1 MSQTAITLAFEHWK
15 AQQGA
20 TGEPVLLDEFVFANV
35 PGLNPDTLVDR
46 NEALPPVEQIVHRQ
60 PVTRTGVVNE
70 NGVVYSAVLGADVG
84 DFSFNWI
91 GLLNK
96 ASGTLAMIVHAPLQ
110 QKLKTAEG
118 QQGNV
123 LTRSFLM
130 EYNGAQTETGINTPA
145 ETWQIDFTARMAG
158 MDERQ
163 RLENTDIYGAAAFF
177 GDGWLVGKT
186 GNQFF
191 VTKGTGY
198 VAGLRT
204 SLADNQNITVTTKP
218 VKVWLDVCWTG
229 ALTSVWNVQS
239 KITVA
244 ESLADYVQ
252 NGVQHYVFAVASID
266 VNGNITDLR
275 PKGTLNEQQAS
286 DALKKHEQSRNHPD
300 ATTSEKGFTQLSSA
314 TDSTSEGQA
323 ATPKAVKIAMD
334 NANARLA
341 KERNGADIPNPQL
354 FVQNIGLQDTVNKA
368 AGALQKDQNL
378 NDIPDKTKARTAL
391 QLGTAATLDVTTSR
405 SDNTLG
411 RVLKVGDR
419 NLGVTVIP
427 ASRGFNFNSY
437 EFAAGETLF
446 IEVNAAIN
454 FPAGMPE
461 FANTFVYVS
470 VIGIRDS
477 GNDCALLL
485 SRYDTNISYLAWRIH
500 EANTSINWRVLKI
513 PTAAADIGA
522 IPKDP
527 IGTIGINGRM
537 ASADTPGW
545 WLVSVDNAETV
556 ADFPKYPNG
565 NRLYSYGFMFVA
577 RSGDVWLQQYF
588 SHTGASAI
596 RQTWNG
602 DMSERTP
609 WVIDYSTANP
619 PPATDLSAYAT
630 QQWVLQNFVQNID
643 LTAPSE
649 FQFWDGRGYMRPTDG
664 AAMYNF
670 SMVGGSSNVGWIQIR
685 YTRKQVNN
693 TWYVIN

>member
-35 PGLNPDTLVDR
+35 PGLNPDTPVDR

-204 SLADNQNITVTTKP
+204 SLAANQNITVTTKP

-229 ALTSVWNVQS
+229 ALTSVWNAQC
-239 KITVA
+239 KIAVA
-244 ESLADYVQ
+244 ENLADYVQ

-300 ATTSEKGFTQLSSA
+300 ATTSVKGFTQLSSA

-405 SDNTLG
+405 NDNTLG

-461 FANTFVYVS
+461 FANTFVYVN

-527 IGTIGINGRM
+527 IGTIGNNGRM
-537 ASADTPGW
+537 ASADSPGW
-545 WLVSVDNAETV
+545 WLVSLDKPETV

-577 RSGDVWLQQYF
+577 RSGNVWLQQYF
-588 SHTGASAI
+588 SHTGASAS